1 MTVPVDIHIEDDNK
15 NYKMFLQT
23 SQSDTVSKNDI
34 RLQVSYRNTLEK
46 KYYLSPWEVSWV
58 FFAAKKW

>member
-46 KYYLSPWEVSWV
+46 KILSQSLI
-58 FFAAKKW
+58 FFAAKK